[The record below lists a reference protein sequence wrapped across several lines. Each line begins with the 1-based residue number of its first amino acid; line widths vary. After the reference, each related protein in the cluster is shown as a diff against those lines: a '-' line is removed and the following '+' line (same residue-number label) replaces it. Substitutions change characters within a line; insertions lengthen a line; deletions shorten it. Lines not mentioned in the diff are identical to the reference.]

1 MSNWVEPEWL
11 PRIPE
16 NDDGPFYCYVLWVKD
31 TRQYYVGHTGDP
43 EARIRRHFDQGV
55 KTTSGYRLEL
65 LWISGPMAHRT
76 DSRRFEAA
84 LKSYVKS
91 GNKSEFER
99 CTDLYFARGATLLE
113 QRPARRA
120 R

>member
-55 KTTSGYRLEL
+55 KTTSGHSLQL
-65 LWISGPMAHRT
+65 LWISGPMARRT
-76 DSRRFEAA
+76 NSRKFEAA

-91 GNKSEFER
+91 GNKAEFEMH
-99 CTDLYFARGATLLE
+99 TDLYFARGATLLE
-113 QRPARRA
+113 QRPARRG